1 MGFNDKFNVV
11 RSQILN
17 IEPLPTLAH
26 VYGLVSLEERQQQLT
41 TSKGNNLLEGRHLI
55 QRGPPRIS
63 TLTNCQVIVTS
74 QNYFVITANCGC
86 TPKKNVLNYMDIQIG
101 GKTIEKERVSQLIPV
116 EH

>member
-55 QRGPPRIS
+55 
-63 TLTNCQVIVTS
+63 
-74 QNYFVITANCGC
+74 
-86 TPKKNVLNYMDIQIG
+86 
-101 GKTIEKERVSQLIPV
+101 
-116 EH
+116 